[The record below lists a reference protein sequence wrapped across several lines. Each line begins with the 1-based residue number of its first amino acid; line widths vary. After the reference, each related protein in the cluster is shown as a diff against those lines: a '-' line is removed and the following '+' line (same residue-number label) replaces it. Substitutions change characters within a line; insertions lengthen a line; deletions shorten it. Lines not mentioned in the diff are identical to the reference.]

1 MSNCFLLSDLHGI
14 RMGVVTVIHARKGGV
29 GGVGIELGKDSSPL
43 KDLQPKTKTHIC
55 LIVMVVNLTT
65 SGII

>member
-1 MSNCFLLSDLHGI
+1 
-14 RMGVVTVIHARKGGV
+14 MGVVTVIHARKGGV